1 MCVTLVERRHELFLD
16 QCVQC
21 LRVRPVLRALVVR
34 IGAPLDQPAVLP
46 GEALGPP
53 AVADRHVR
61 RAIDGRLHPARAAR
75 FHGLAGVVH
84 PHVASLHEKV
94 RDVEVVVVYESDAA
108 SELRIERAPENLLQ
122 VVLADIVGRMRF
134 ASKHDLHGATWC
146 GQNLRQAIGIRE
158 NQLGTL
164 IAGESPGESDRERV
178 VVEQRRGGN
187 DPGCAH
193 MLMHPA

>member
-1 MCVTLVERRHELFLD
+1 M
-16 QCVQC
+16 
-21 LRVRPVLRALVVR
+21 
-34 IGAPLDQPAVLP
+34 
-46 GEALGPP
+46 
-53 AVADRHVR
+53 
-61 RAIDGRLHPARAAR
+61 
-75 FHGLAGVVH
+75 
-84 PHVASLHEKV
+84 
-94 RDVEVVVVYESDAA
+94 EVVVVYESDAA
-108 SELRIERAPENLLQ
+108 SELRIECTPEDLLQ

-178 VVEQRRGGN
+178 VVEQRRGRN

-193 MLMHPA
+193 MTIERADSTIRYRSVSFTDPDEILLLPGSIETTTVVRNSGSPRTRITQTFTNYRRFVTGSRLVQ